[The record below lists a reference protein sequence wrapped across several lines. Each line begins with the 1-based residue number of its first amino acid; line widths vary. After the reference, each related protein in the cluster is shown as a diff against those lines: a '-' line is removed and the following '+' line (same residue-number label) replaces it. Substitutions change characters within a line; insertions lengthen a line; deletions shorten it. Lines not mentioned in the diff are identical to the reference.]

1 MKKNK
6 RSSKVSGKPLALT
19 WLCLSPPTDS
29 KTYFS
34 NIRILIR
41 NDYPIVLHCDIAG
54 LGFVRL
60 CLAPNAEEE

>member
-1 MKKNK
+1 MKQAIKTMKKNK

-34 NIRILIR
+34 NIRILITSHLL
-41 NDYPIVLHCDIAG
+41 Y
-54 LGFVRL
+54 
-60 CLAPNAEEE
+60 